1 MQAALDTVTGKPV
14 SADDTYRE
22 MSESERA
29 VLRLVCPGW
38 SDEASAECRAPV
50 AFRNRT
56 RDGKRACFS
65 ASHRAGCD
73 HGSEPSDDVPG
84 DAGRPVPQRPASAA
98 VIDIDL
104 SAAAPSR
111 GPDGRHRPDEAVAG
125 ASTRRHALQPAA
137 GGVGQGSTR
146 RRLSTLA
153 AALADPGRSLD
164 PGAWVRLEGFPELPV
179 RFFFVRM
186 ELTSPEWHG
195 RRRGYYGM
203 VRRVDRGVK
212 PGSLFVYVEGAWK
225 PSLKV
230 VLTSRDQ
237 KMLRLGDPQ
246 ELVGR
251 HILALGWYT
260 ATAAGTAYITP
271 ASSAGRVAVAVVP
284 QLAPGTHDGPS
295 PVKTEPA
302 PRSPAPTRAGTPRP
316 VAATR
321 SRIGHGRAVPT
332 PPG

>member
-1 MQAALDTVTGKPV
+1 MQAALDTFTGKPV
-14 SADDTYRE
+14 SADDTYRK

-29 VLRLVCPGW
+29 ALRLLCPGW
-38 SDEASAECRAPV
+38 SDDASAECRAPV
-50 AFRNRT
+50 VFRNRT

-65 ASHRAGCD
+65 ASHLAGCD

-111 GPDGRHRPDEAVAG
+111 GPDGRQRPDGAVAG
-125 ASTRRHALQPAA
+125 ATTRRHTLPPVA
-137 GGVGQGSTR
+137 GGEGKGSSR

-164 PGAWVRLEGFPELPV
+164 PDAWVRLEGFPELPV
-179 RFFFVRM
+179 RSFFVPM
-186 ELTSPEWHG
+186 ERTSPKWHG
-195 RRRGYYGM
+195 RRRGYYGV

-212 PGSLFVYVEGAWK
+212 AGSLFVYVKGAWK

-237 KMLRLGDPQ
+237 QMLRLGDPQ
-246 ELVGR
+246 DLVGR

-260 ATAAGTAYITP
+260 ATATGTAYITP

-284 QLAPGTHDGPS
+284 QITPGAHVTPA
-295 PVKTEPA
+295 KTPPA
-302 PRSPAPTRAGTPRP
+302 RHSPAPTRARTPRP
-316 VAATR
+316 LPATR
-321 SRIGHGRAVPT
+321 ARYPRRSGGSRPS
-332 PPG
+332 